1 MEAIML
7 FQIGGMNVRISDDLR
22 RLGFDNLLHELIDGP
37 DPVKQYLFNV
47 VKVGQIEIQVSEGKY
62 SVEIVWKMIFVMK
75 VFCRK
80 RSKKILVE
88 KAHFWKKEENL
99 TPDAIDPDRL
109 SLDRQPGRS
118 RQAARELALQP
129 IHRWGFEG

>member
-62 SVEIVWKMIFVMK
+62 SVEIV
-75 VFCRK
+75 
-80 RSKKILVE
+80 
-88 KAHFWKKEENL
+88 
-99 TPDAIDPDRL
+99 
-109 SLDRQPGRS
+109 
-118 RQAARELALQP
+118 
-129 IHRWGFEG
+129 